1 MPAEPRTEPGHE
13 LGHEPTSH
21 TTLAP
26 PPPRPKNARPPHP
39 VAARTVAALAK
50 PMKELVILGAGKIG
64 RMVTHLMARCG
75 DYTVRV
81 GDVAQA
87 AIDHLG
93 KKYPGTVKG
102 QVVDFGNAGSLDAIL
117 KGAWAVVSCAPFH
130 CNPLIAQRAKAHG
143 VHYFDLTEDVEVT
156 QQVKELATGASTLF
170 APQCGLA
177 PGFITIVA
185 NHLMKSMTEVSDLH
199 LRVGALPRYPS
210 NRLKYNLTWSTEG
223 LINEYCNPCEAV
235 ENGQLTT
242 LPPME
247 QLERLTID
255 GVDYEAFNTSGG
267 LGTLAITLK
276 DRVKNVNYKTIR
288 YPGHCELMKFLLHD
302 LQMQDQQGLLRD
314 IFEKSLPATFQDQI
328 VIFVSA
334 TGKYLGRLT
343 ERTYAK
349 TIYHLQ
355 IDGENW
361 SGIQITTA
369 AGVTAIVDMLA
380 QGQLPT
386 QGLLKMETVDFEA
399 FLKNR
404 FGKYYA

>member
-1 MPAEPRTEPGHE
+1 M
-13 LGHEPTSH
+13 
-21 TTLAP
+21 
-26 PPPRPKNARPPHP
+26 N
-39 VAARTVAALAK
+39 
-50 PMKELVILGAGKIG
+50 ELVILGAGKIG
-64 RMVTHLMARCG
+64 RMVCHLTSTCG
-75 DYTVRV
+75 DYAVRV
-81 GDVAQA
+81 GDVAQG
-87 AIDHLG
+87 AIDALTR
-93 KKYPGTVKG
+93 KYPQVKG
-102 QVVDFGNAGSLDAIL
+102 QVVDFGNAQSLDALL
-117 KGAWAVVSCAPFH
+117 KGAWAVISCAPFH
-130 CNPLIAQRAKAHG
+130 CNPLIAQRSKHHG

-156 QQVKELATGASTLF
+156 HQVVELAKNSKTLF

-185 NHLMKSMTEVSDLH
+185 NHLMRSMTDVSDLR

-223 LINEYCNPCEAV
+223 LINEYCNPCESV

-242 LPPME
+242 VPPLE

-288 YPGHCELMKFLLHD
+288 YPGHCDLMKFLLHD
-302 LQMQDQQGLLRD
+302 LCMQEQQGLLRD
-314 IFEKSLPATFQDQI
+314 IFERALPATAQDQI

-334 TGKYLGRLT
+334 TGKYQGRLT

-349 TIYHLQ
+349 TIYHQ
-355 IDGENW
+355 VIDGENW

-369 AGVTAIVDMLA
+369 AGVTAIVDMLRD
-380 QGQLPT
+380 GKLPGS
-386 QGLLKMETVDFEA
+386 GLLKMETVDYDQ
-399 FLKNR
+399 FLQNR
-404 FGKYYA
+404 FGRHYS

>member
-1 MPAEPRTEPGHE
+1 MN
-13 LGHEPTSH
+13 
-21 TTLAP
+21 TL
-26 PPPRPKNARPPHP
+26 
-39 VAARTVAALAK
+39 L
-50 PMKELVILGAGKIG
+50 ILGAGKIG
-64 RMVTHLMARCG
+64 RMVCHLTATSG
-75 DYTVRV
+75 DYDVRV
-81 GDVAQA
+81 GDASQGAVD
-87 AIDHLG
+87 AIVR
-93 KKYPGTVKG
+93 KYPNVHG
-102 QVVDFGNAGSLDAIL
+102 QVVDFGSEKSIDQLM
-117 KGAWAVVSCAPFH
+117 KGAWGVISCAPYH
-130 CNPLIAQRAKAHG
+130 CNVLIAQRAKAHG
-143 VHYFDLTEDVEVT
+143 THYFDLTEDVDVT
-156 QQVKELATGASTLF
+156 HQVVELAADSKSVL

-185 NHLMKSMTEVSDLH
+185 NHLMRSMTEVTDLR

-235 ENGQLTT
+235 HDGELTT
-242 LPPME
+242 LPPLE

-302 LQMQDQQGLLRD
+302 LQMQEQQGLLRE
-314 IFEKSLPATFQDQI
+314 IFERCMPTTFQDQI

-334 TGKYLGRLT
+334 TGKVQGRLT

-349 TIYHLQ
+349 TIYHQL

-361 SGIQITTA
+361 SGIQLTTA
-369 AGVTAIVDMLA
+369 AGVTGIVDLVRE
-380 QGQLPT
+380 GRLPT
-386 QGLLKMETVDFEA
+386 SGLLKMETVDYEA
-399 FLKNR
+399 FLQNR
-404 FGKYYA
+404 FGRHYA

>member
-1 MPAEPRTEPGHE
+1 M
-13 LGHEPTSH
+13 
-21 TTLAP
+21 
-26 PPPRPKNARPPHP
+26 KN
-39 VAARTVAALAK
+39 
-50 PMKELVILGAGKIG
+50 LVILGAGKIG
-64 RMVTHLMARCG
+64 RMVCHLTATSG
-75 DYTVRV
+75 DYSVRI
-81 GDVAQA
+81 GDVAQGA
-87 AIDHLG
+87 VDTLTRR
-93 KKYPGTVKG
+93 YPGVTG
-102 QVVDFGNAGSLDAIL
+102 QVVDFGNAQSLDSLL
-117 KGAWAVVSCAPFH
+117 KGAWAVISCAPYH
-130 CNPLIAQRAKAHG
+130 CNPRIAQRAKANG

-156 QQVKELATGASTLF
+156 HQVVELAKDSKTLF

-185 NHLMKSMTEVSDLH
+185 NHLMRSMTEVSDLR

-223 LINEYCNPCEAV
+223 LINEYCNPCESV
-235 ENGQLTT
+235 EHGQLTT
-242 LPPME
+242 VPPLE

-302 LQMQDQQGLLRD
+302 LQMQEQQGLLRD
-314 IFEKSLPATFQDQI
+314 IFEKSLPTTFQDQI

-334 TGKYLGRLT
+334 TGKAHGRLT

-349 TIYHLQ
+349 TIYHRE
-355 IDGENW
+355 IDGDNW

-369 AGVTAIVDMLA
+369 AGVTAIVDLLRE
-380 QGQLPT
+380 GKLPAA
-386 QGLLKMETVDFEA
+386 GLLKMENVDYDA
-399 FLKNR
+399 FLQNR
-404 FGKYYA
+404 FGRFYA